1 MSVAE
6 VTAAGDKAVG
16 LPVRVHAAAARSDA
30 VQRPADFVLKREA
43 AIGAVVE
50 WRQAVAAHA
59 AMATACTASI
69 GAVGDAREKRRAAND
84 LTVLRAIARAQK
96 LSLDA
101 AFSATQ
107 GLLERPRVNNVIRT
121 REVGRSLGRVQ
132 RKKTV

>member
-16 LPVRVHAAAARSDA
+16 LPVRVHAAAARGDEM
-30 VQRPADFVLKREA
+30 QRPADFVLKREA

-50 WRQAVAAHA
+50 WRQVIAAHA
-59 AMATACTASI
+59 AMAAARTASI
-69 GAVGDAREKRRAAND
+69 GAVGDAREARRAAND
-84 LTVLRAIARAQK
+84 LTVLRAIARAQT
-96 LSLDA
+96 LGLDA

-107 GLLERPRVNNVIRT
+107 GLPERLNVNNVIRP
-121 REVGRSLGRVQ
+121 RQVGRSSGRVQ